1 MPIRAESAKA
11 PREPTAAER
20 EEHELTHLPYR
31 AWCRHC
37 VRGRGKSEA
46 HRELDAAAGY
56 TVPHVSFDYCFMGQD
71 ESKCL
76 PILACRDHKTK
87 FTFCQVVP
95 CKGTGHV
102 YNVKQAVANV
112 EVLGYPK
119 ILFKCDQEPA
129 IVEKVVCA
137 VPRSGSLSGG
147 PPAHE
152 QVLHQAHKSLLAVHG
167 SASTMNVRSSTTGT
181 MLRPERP
188 AGHGLLF
195 SPTTLVFPMYV

>member
-76 PILACRDHKTK
+76 PILVCRDHKSK
-87 FTFCQVVP
+87 FIFCQMVP

-102 YNVKQAVANV
+102 YNVKQAVANL
-112 EVLGYPK
+112 EILGYPQV
-119 ILFKCDQEPA
+119 LFKCDQGPA
-129 IVEKVVCA
+129 ILDLRNSVMAQCKSQSNGVIERA
-137 VPRSGSLSGG
+137 VQDIEGLVRTLEDHLESQYNTKLDSKHP
-147 PPAHE
+147 
-152 QVLHQAHKSLLAVHG
+152 VLA
-167 SASTMNVRSSTTGT
+167 
-181 MLRPERP
+181 
-188 AGHGLLF
+188 
-195 SPTTLVFPMYV
+195 